1 MQSTLMPGFPAHRC
15 APERRE
21 QGLRQGIAINGRV
34 LTQRTTGVQR
44 YAREVVHALD
54 AADIPDV
61 ELELICPRGAVLDS
75 VRKRFP
81 NLAAHHTERT

>member
-1 MQSTLMPGFPAHRC
+1 
-15 APERRE
+15 
-21 QGLRQGIAINGRV
+21 LRQGIAINGRF

-54 AADIPDV
+54 AAGIPDV
-61 ELELICPRGAVLDS
+61 ELELICPRGAMLASD
-75 VRKRFP
+75 RKRFP